1 MFNEEGRMEAL
12 RENVSSHKHFLLDG
26 FVELG
31 ALRPVLFI
39 PFFIMFVLSQLAN
52 SLLLYVIISQKSL
65 HSPMYILIAGMACVD
80 LSLPLFFVP
89 NMLLS
94 FLFDWRGIS
103 LSGCLV
109 QMHFIHFVGAFQSTL
124 LVWMAL
130 DRYFAIC
137 TPLYYHERMALPRF
151 LKFIIPLVVRNVLM
165 ITLFVSLAGTLS
177 FCAANVINHCFCE
190 HMAVVKLACGNTSI
204 NNLVG
209 LLAAFLIPV
218 ADFIFIAASYVVI
231 FSSVLSSGRSG
242 VKALHTCV
250 THIVVITVSLTIALV
265 AFLSYRIRNGLPA
278 TTRVFFSTMYLLFPS
293 CFNPIIYGIRT
304 TEIRQHILKILTC
317 YRFVQ
322 AVNYS

>member
-1 MFNEEGRMEAL
+1 M
-12 RENVSSHKHFLLDG
+12 ENVSSHKHFILNG
-26 FVELG
+26 FNELG

-39 PFFIMFVLSQLAN
+39 PFSIMFVVSLSAN
-52 SLLLYVIISQKSL
+52 SLLLYVVISQRSL

-109 QMHFIHFVGAFQSTL
+109 QIYFVHLLGAFQSTL
-124 LVWMAL
+124 LLWMAL

-137 TPLYYHERMALPRF
+137 TPLYYHECMALPRF
-151 LKFIIPLVVRNVLM
+151 LKFVIPLLIRNVLM
-165 ITLFVSLAGTLS
+165 ITLVVTLAGSLS
-177 FCAANVINHCFCE
+177 FCTANVINHCFCE
-190 HMAVVKLACGNTSI
+190 HMALVELACGSTAI

-209 LLAAFLIPV
+209 LLTVFLIPV
-218 ADFIFIAASYVVI
+218 ADFIIISSSYIVI
-231 FSSVLSSGRSG
+231 FSSVLSSGKSG

-250 THIVVITVSLTIALV
+250 THIVVMTVSLTIILV
-265 AFLSYRIRNGLPA
+265 AFLSYRIRNGLPVA
-278 TTRVFFSTMYLLFPS
+278 IRVFFSIMYLFFPS

-317 YRFVQ
+317 RQLVQ
-322 AVNYS
+322 TVPHS

>member
-1 MFNEEGRMEAL
+1 MFNEEGRME
-12 RENVSSHKHFLLDG
+12 NVSSHKHFILNG
-26 FVELG
+26 FNELG

-39 PFFIMFVLSQLAN
+39 PFFVMFVLSLSAN
-52 SLLLYVIISQKSL
+52 SLLLYVVISQRSL
-65 HSPMYILIAGMACVD
+65 HSPMYILIACMACVD

-103 LSGCLV
+103 LAGCLV
-109 QMHFIHFVGAFQSTL
+109 QMHFLHFVGTFQSTL

-137 TPLYYHERMALPRF
+137 TPLYYHECMALPRF

-190 HMAVVKLACGNTSI
+190 HMALVQLACGSTAI
-204 NNLVG
+204 NNLIG
-209 LLAAFLIPV
+209 LLTVLLIPV
-218 ADFIFIAASYVVI
+218 ADFVFIAASYVVI
-231 FSSVLSSGRSG
+231 FSSVLKSGRSG
-242 VKALHTCV
+242 VKALHTCI
-250 THIVVITVSLTIALV
+250 THIMVITVSLTIALV

-278 TTRVFFSTMYLLFPS
+278 ASRVFFSTMYLLFPS

-304 TEIRQHILKILTC
+304 TEIRQHIVKTLTSC
-317 YRFVQ
+317 RFVQ
-322 AVNYS
+322 TVPHS